1 MTQSLRGRLLIG
13 VISLVVV
20 GLLIADIATYAA
32 LQSSL
37 FSQLDEQLTSGHNAA
52 ISGLGGPNEG
62 SGPPSGSGLP
72 AGTVIELISPS
83 GTVLLAKIL
92 EFPGSSPSASAP
104 FLPKPLPAASEKS
117 PAVLTLPGTGG
128 VAQYRTAIWPE
139 DFFQG
144 NYVVLAIPMT
154 DVLTTLNKLVQFEG
168 LISLGVVAATAL
180 LALLIIRISLRPL
193 EKMGGVAREIAAG
206 DLTRRVEP
214 A

>member
-37 FSQLDEQLTSGHNAA
+37 ISQRDDQLKTGHNAA

-72 AGTVIELISPS
+72 AGTVIELVSPAR
-83 GTVLLAKIL
+83 TVLLAKTL
-92 EFPGSSPSASAP
+92 EFPGSTPSTAMP
-104 FLPKPLPAASEKS
+104 VLPQPLPAGSEKA
-117 PAVLTLPGTGG
+117 PAILTLGGTAG
-128 VAQYRTAIWPE
+128 VSQFRAAIWPE
-139 DFFQG
+139 DFFSG

-154 DVLTTLNKLVQFEG
+154 AVLSTQNRTSTVGEDG
-168 LISLGVVAATAL
+168 RGGPGH
-180 LALLIIRISLRPL
+180 RRRRP
-193 EKMGGVAREIAAG
+193 
-206 DLTRRVEP
+206 EP
-214 A
+214 AG